1 MNSLA
6 SSTRALR
13 STGHSFLALP
23 PTCRL
28 ALYEQTLRTSSAP
41 TRRAFSATASRKSEL
56 YNAVVS
62 VPATLL
68 DVIHSTGLPWF
79 ATIPTAAILVRGVL
93 IYYAF
98 TKPHRIG
105 DVKMS
110 HLAPLYSA
118 RRASKMRL
126 LGRPPRVT
134 TFNNISGKLQ
144 HWYKANKMSWAI
156 RNQIQKAFGISGSLR
171 SGIVTNLSLV
181 VMSEAIRLRCG
192 SSQGLVSILL
202 YPFARVWTGIKRT
215 FLDIKDQLS
224 PISPDAP
231 TPLVEQ
237 MESLSIVQS
246 PFVDPSLM
254 VEGLRWCPDLSV
266 PDPYQLLPFFLTTI
280 MIYQGVVTAMQIPV
294 TRRPDLAGLSDAK
307 IEAQAHQLRFDLKEH
322 ATQASKRKR
331 SIFVNSSVAFIFGLI
346 MTEVPAGIVLYL
358 LTSVTTAGVQR
369 LWLQYKYPAGEAIT
383 RCKLPMRVR
392 VRNQYRK

>member
-1 MNSLA
+1 
-6 SSTRALR
+6 
-13 STGHSFLALP
+13 
-23 PTCRL
+23 
-28 ALYEQTLRTSSAP
+28 
-41 TRRAFSATASRKSEL
+41 
-56 YNAVVS
+56 
-62 VPATLL
+62 
-68 DVIHSTGLPWF
+68 
-79 ATIPTAAILVRGVL
+79 
-93 IYYAF
+93 
-98 TKPHRIG
+98 
-105 DVKMS
+105 
-110 HLAPLYSA
+110 
-118 RRASKMRL
+118 
-126 LGRPPRVT
+126 
-134 TFNNISGKLQ
+134 
-144 HWYKANKMSWAI
+144 MSWAI

-202 YPFARVWTGIKRT
+202 YPFTRVWTGIKRT

-231 TPLVEQ
+231 TPSTEIVQSGTAALTPPVEQ

-294 TRRPDLAGLSDAK
+294 TRRPDLAGLSDAE

-331 SIFVNSSVAFIFGLI
+331 SIFMNSSVAFIFGLI